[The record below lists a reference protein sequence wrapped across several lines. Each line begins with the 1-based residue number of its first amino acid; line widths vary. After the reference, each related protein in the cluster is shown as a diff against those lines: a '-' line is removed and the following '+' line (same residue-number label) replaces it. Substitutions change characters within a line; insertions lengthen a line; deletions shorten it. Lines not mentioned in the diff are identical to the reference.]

1 MQVSDELQ
9 QSEVSNAEK
18 ENSVKMKRQTI
29 DLLPDAENNLLKLQ
43 VNASHQVHT
52 CTIPSDLMADKNK
65 NRNNCTVQTELNRM

>member
-1 MQVSDELQ
+1 MSDELQ

-43 VNASHQVHT
+43 VDTSHHVHT
-52 CTIPSDLMADKNK
+52 CTTPSDLAVNKKLKQKN
-65 NRNNCTVQTELNRM
+65 CPVQTELNSI